1 MKGRGILAVLLASIF
16 MVSIVGC
23 SNSKGTSEQ
32 SNTNG
37 AVSLKV
43 WGAEEDSELLSEIVE
58 NFKNEYKDKADFD
71 IVIEPVSEAS
81 CKEQIFSDVNN
92 AADVFT
98 FADDQMSVL
107 SASGVLEPAIDADN
121 VKANN
126 IEGAVDAASIND
138 KLYAYPMTADNGYF
152 LYYNKQFLSSENV
165 QSLDKIL
172 SVAAQNNKK
181 FSMDWNSGWYLYSFF
196 GKTGLKMGLN
206 DDGVTNYC
214 NWNTNEGEVSGL
226 DVAKY
231 MNNMSRNSGFINTD
245 DDGLVSGMKDGS
257 VIAGISGVWLESRVK
272 EALGNDY
279 GAVKLP
285 TYNCGGKEVQMA
297 SFSGYKLIG
306 VNSYSKNKDWANKL
320 AEWITNEDNQLL
332 RFEKRGQGPS
342 NVNVANSDE
351 VAKSLAIQA
360 LLSQSQFSSLQRVG
374 VNYWE
379 PMLNFQKAV
388 STRNLSDSELQDL
401 LNTMVK
407 GITASIIKQ

>member
-16 MVSIVGC
+16 MVSMVGC

-121 VKANN
+121 IKENN
-126 IEGAVDAASIND
+126 IEGAVDAVSIND

-152 LYYNKQFLSSENV
+152 LYYNKQFLSSEDAK
-165 QSLDKIL
+165 SLDKIL

-181 FSMDWNSGWYLYSFF
+181 FSMDWNGWYLYSFF
-196 GKTGLKMGLN
+196 GNTGLKMGLN

-226 DVAKY
+226 EVAKY
-231 MNNMSRNSGFINTD
+231 INNMAISSSFINTD

-257 VIAGISGVWLESRVK
+257 IIAGVSGVWLESRVK
-272 EALGNDY
+272 EALGDDY
-279 GAVKLP
+279 GATKLP

-332 RFEKRGQGPS
+332 RFEERGQGPS
-342 NVNVANSDE
+342 NINVANSDE
-351 VAKSLAIQA
+351 VSRSLAIQA
-360 LLSQSQFSSLQRVG
+360 LLSQSQFASLQRVG
-374 VNYWE
+374 VNYWDAIV
-379 PMLNFQKAV
+379 NFQKAV
-388 STRNLSDSELQDL
+388 STGSLSDNELQKLVD
-401 LNTMVK
+401 NMTN

>member
-16 MVSIVGC
+16 MVSMVGC

-107 SASGVLEPAIDADN
+107 SASGVLELAIDADN
-121 VKANN
+121 IKENN
-126 IEGAVDAASIND
+126 IEGAVDAVSIND

-152 LYYNKQFLSSENV
+152 LYYNKQFLSSEDAK
-165 QSLDKIL
+165 SLDKIL

-181 FSMDWNSGWYLYSFF
+181 FSMDWNGWYLYSFF
-196 GKTGLKMGLN
+196 GNTGLKMGLN

-226 DVAKY
+226 EVAKY
-231 MNNMSRNSGFINTD
+231 INNMAISSSFINTD

-257 VIAGISGVWLESRVK
+257 IIAGVSGVWLESRVK
-272 EALGNDY
+272 EALGDDY
-279 GAVKLP
+279 GATKLP

-332 RFEKRGQGPS
+332 RFEERGQGPS
-342 NVNVANSDE
+342 NINVANSDE
-351 VAKSLAIQA
+351 VSRSLAIQA
-360 LLSQSQFSSLQRVG
+360 LLSQSQFASLQRVG
-374 VNYWE
+374 VNYWDAIV
-379 PMLNFQKAV
+379 NFQKAV
-388 STRNLSDSELQDL
+388 STGSLSDNELQKLVD
-401 LNTMVK
+401 NMTN